1 MQNIKRQYVVG
12 TAGHIDHGKTALV
25 QKLTGVDTDRLKEEK
40 ERGITIDLGFAHLTE
55 NVTIIDVPGHERLI
69 KNMVAG
75 VSTIDLVLF
84 VIAAD
89 DGIMPQTREHLDI
102 VNLLGIQTGIFV
114 ITKTDLVE
122 EDWISLMEEEVKALL
137 KTTHFKDPPIVRT
150 SAITEQGVEDL
161 KRTILKELEKVQ
173 ARQDDQIFRL
183 PVDRSFSKAGF
194 GNIVTGSVISGK
206 LKIGDT
212 VEILP
217 EKIIARIRGLH
228 SHDKAVSEVHPGYR
242 AAINLAGVEHDQLY
256 RGQVITNPGFYEP
269 VRLFDANVHIL
280 SDSPITLRNQMR
292 LRLHLHTTEF
302 FARIVLPERGELR
315 AGESTFAQFKLEKP
329 IYASF
334 RDKFIIRQYSPPI
347 TIGGGQILETDT
359 PKFRKK
365 NTEEFNNRLSV
376 LLTGSDRERILALFS
391 ASHVEAFS
399 FENLLIKTGLDE
411 KEFGKICQIL
421 QEQGLLY
428 QTKLGKK
435 NLFLSIQQ
443 IQYIIEEIK
452 SVLTNYHK
460 RYPGR
465 SAMPLAELH
474 SQLGKHRMDYLI
486 QIAIEFGRKNG
497 EFSIIEDRIALTDF
511 QVKLPV
517 AQQEN
522 IDKVE
527 KLYLDAEFQP
537 PLLNDIKNELG
548 LNEKDLREFITILRN
563 NHKLVPV
570 EENIFFHRIY
580 VDKAIQLIGEYFK
593 KNDELKV
600 SSFRELLETTRKY
613 AIPLL
618 SYLDENGYTE
628 RQEDVRLA
636 GAKLR

>member
-12 TAGHIDHGKTALV
+12 TAGHIDHGKTVLV
-25 QKLTGVDTDRLKEEK
+25 QKLTGVNTDRLKEEK
-40 ERGITIDLGFAHLTE
+40 ERGITIDLGFAHLNE

-102 VNLLGIQTGIFV
+102 INLLGIQTGIFV
-114 ITKTDLVE
+114 ITKTDLVDKE
-122 EDWISLMEEEVKALL
+122 WISLVEEEVKTLL
-137 KTTHFKDPPIVRT
+137 KITYFKDSPIVRT
-150 SAITEQGVEDL
+150 SVITGQGIEDL
-161 KRTILKELEKVQ
+161 KHTILKELGKLK
-173 ARQDDQIFRL
+173 ARQHDQIFRL

-206 LKIGDT
+206 VKVGDT

-228 SHDKAVSEVHPGYR
+228 SHDKAVSEVHAGYR
-242 AAINLAGVEHDQLY
+242 AAINLAGIEHDQLY
-256 RGQVITNPGFYEP
+256 RGQVITNPGYYEP
-269 VRLFDANVHIL
+269 VQLFDANVSIL
-280 SDSPITLRNQMR
+280 SDSSTALRNQMR

-302 FARIVLPERGELR
+302 FARIILPGKGEVK
-315 AGESTFAQFKLEKP
+315 AGESAFAQFKLEKP

-334 RDKFIIRQYSPPI
+334 RDKFIIRQYSPLI
-347 TIGGGQILETDT
+347 TIGGGEVLETNP

-365 NTEEFNNRLSV
+365 NTDEFLNRLS
-376 LLTGSDRERILALFS
+376 LLFKGSDRERILALFS
-391 ASHVEAFS
+391 TSHVEALS
-399 FENLLIKTGLDE
+399 FEKILIKTGLNE
-411 KEFGKICQIL
+411 KEFDKICQYL
-421 QEQGLLY
+421 RQQGVLY

-435 NLFLSIQQ
+435 NLFLSIHQ
-443 IQYIIEEIK
+443 IKSVMGEIK

-460 RYPGR
+460 HYPGR

-474 SQLGKHRMDYLI
+474 SQLGKHRFDYLI
-486 QIAIEFGRKNG
+486 QIAIEIGIKYG
-497 EFSIIEDRIALTDF
+497 EYIIIEDNIALTDF
-511 QVKLPV
+511 QAKLPA

-522 IDKVE
+522 IGKVE
-527 KLYLDAEFQP
+527 KLYLNEGFQP
-537 PLLNDIKNELG
+537 PLLSEISSELDLDEKN
-548 LNEKDLREFITILRN
+548 LREFITILRN

-570 EENIFFHRIY
+570 DEKIFFHRKYI
-580 VDKAIQLIGEYFK
+580 DKAIQLVQAYFLN
-593 KNDELKV
+593 NDELKV
-600 SSFRELLETTRKY
+600 SDFRELLETTRKY

-628 RQEDVRLA
+628 RREDVRIA